1 MKERYQ
7 YCGAYFLLYYLFYLC
22 SIKLERKAVNET
34 RLDEKEEEKEEEKDD
49 DDDDDDDDDPLRI
62 NPILSLFIKLVKT
75 YPSCF

>member
-1 MKERYQ
+1 MFCFIIYFIY
-7 YCGAYFLLYYLFYLC
+7 YCNTC

-34 RLDEKEEEKEEEKDD
+34 RLDEKEEEKEEEID

>member
-1 MKERYQ
+1 
-7 YCGAYFLLYYLFYLC
+7 
-22 SIKLERKAVNET
+22 VNET
-34 RLDEKEEEKEEEKDD
+34 RLDEEEEEKD

>member
-1 MKERYQ
+1 
-7 YCGAYFLLYYLFYLC
+7 
-22 SIKLERKAVNET
+22 VNET
-34 RLDEKEEEKEEEKDD
+34 RLDEKEEEKEEEID